1 MQNDFNY
8 RLVCDFWHSDDG
20 YKVENFLHDNSGTD
34 GFHSSHNL
42 ILSHE
47 KKQQQQHE
55 RIMFW
60 HFRNNKRKH

>member
-20 YKVENFLHDNSGTD
+20 YKVENFLHANSETD

-42 ILSHE
+42 ISSDD
-47 KKQQQQHE
+47 KKKRE